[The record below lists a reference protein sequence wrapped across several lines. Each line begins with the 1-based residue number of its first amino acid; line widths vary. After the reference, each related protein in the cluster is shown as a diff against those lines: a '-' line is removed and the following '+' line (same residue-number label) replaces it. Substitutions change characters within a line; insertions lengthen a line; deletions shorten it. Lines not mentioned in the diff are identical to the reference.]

1 MKKPHIPDIRALLRS
16 NELGMTTAEL
26 HAKLPHINKVETI
39 RKCLERMPDAY
50 IDRWVKGKRGQFFA
64 VWCVVVPP
72 EHCPH
77 PRDRYARTEWQHMG
91 VGA

>member
-1 MKKPHIPDIRALLRS
+1 MKKPHTPDIRALLRE
-16 NELGMTTAEL
+16 NINGMTVAEL
-26 HAKLPHINKVETI
+26 LAKLPKINRAETA

-50 IDRWVKGKRGQFFA
+50 IDRWVKGGRGQYFA

-77 PRDRYARTEWQHMG
+77 PDDRYARTTWQSS
-91 VGA
+91 GAST

>member
-1 MKKPHIPDIRALLRS
+1 MKKPHTPDIRALLRE
-16 NELGMTTAEL
+16 NDGGMTIKEL
-26 HAKLPHINKVETI
+26 LALLPQISKPETL

-50 IDRWVKGKRGQFFA
+50 IDRWTGPVRGQYYA

-77 PRDRYARTEWQHMG
+77 PRDRYTRTVWQPMEAR
-91 VGA
+91 A